1 MNDIHIEM
9 RDSIELNVYHCGME
23 QCESCHSFGP
33 AVRDHYLIHYVLDGN
48 GTFRTSEA
56 TYKLGASEGFLICP
70 GQVTYY
76 EADKDTPWV
85 YAWVG
90 FHGAKAQ
97 HYLRL
102 AGLDQARPIFKT
114 TDHETTSSLFRRMVE
129 ACALSRSREVRLR
142 GHLYEFL
149 SYLIEAA
156 PATLDNGGGSR
167 AELYVQKAVE
177 YIQLNYSEKLTVSQ
191 IARHIGLDRSYL
203 CSLFKQALDSSP
215 QDFIIRFRIGK
226 ARELM
231 EDARLTISNIA
242 RSVGYEHPLTFSKT
256 FRRVVGT
263 SPSEYRRLHCM
274 RNREH

>member
-1 MNDIHIEM
+1 MLDICIEM

-23 QCESCHSFGP
+23 QCESCHSYGP

-48 GTFRTSEA
+48 GTFRTGET
-56 TYKLGASEGFLICP
+56 TYHLGPAQGFLICP

-76 EADKDTPWV
+76 EADRDTPWE

-90 FHGAKAQ
+90 FHGARAQ

-102 AGLDQARPIFKT
+102 AGLDQAHPIFRAIN
-114 TDHETTSSLFRRMVE
+114 HEAMSSLFRRMVE
-129 ACALSRSREVRLR
+129 ACALSRSRDVRLR
-142 GHLYEFL
+142 GYLYEFL

-156 PATLDNGGGSR
+156 PTALDTGDRSR
-167 AELYVQKAVE
+167 AESYVQKAVE
-177 YIQLNYSEKLTVSQ
+177 YIQLNYSERLTVSQ

-203 CSLFKQALDSSP
+203 CSLFKQILDSSP

-231 EDARLTISNIA
+231 EDPRLTISDIA

-256 FRRVVGT
+256 FHRVVGM
-263 SPSEYRRLHCM
+263 SPSDYRRLHCM
-274 RNREH
+274 H